1 MQIEYSGG
9 TIRHTATTEKPVA
22 EQRKFYDEQTQNMKR
37 RLFDMVTEKENSR
50 ILEVMKGK
58 TPQLQNE
65 RSYVKLIIDA
75 GMAED
80 KHHKILDLYDAELNW
95 RRVTHCGFHVG
106 KSC

>member
-1 MQIEYSGG
+1 M
-9 TIRHTATTEKPVA
+9 A
-22 EQRKFYDEQTQNMKR
+22 EQSFWTRTWEKR

-50 ILEVMKGK
+50 ILEVMKGA

-75 GMAED
+75 GLAED
-80 KHHKILDLYDAELNW
+80 KHHKILDHYDAELNW
-95 RRVTHCGFHVG
+95 RRVMRGVPQG

>member
-1 MQIEYSGG
+1 M
-9 TIRHTATTEKPVA
+9 A
-22 EQRKFYDEQTQNMKR
+22 EQRRFYDELAIRTER
-37 RLFDMVTEKENSR
+37 RLFDMTTEKENSR
-50 ILEVMKGK
+50 ILEVMKGA

-95 RRVTHCGFHVG
+95 RRVMRGVPIG

>member
-1 MQIEYSGG
+1 M
-9 TIRHTATTEKPVA
+9 T
-22 EQRKFYDEQTQNMKR
+22 EQRKFYSEPWQKR

-65 RSYVKLIIDA
+65 RSYMKLIIDA

-95 RRVTHCGFHVG
+95 RRVMRGVPAG